1 MRIRYVNLEER
12 NKRSLNIN
20 RQRCKLW
27 AGVVEG
33 SQEGTV
39 VARARKSDQTQP
51 KKHPLPWTL
60 FWFQAVFPFVLGTTM
75 ATESDSTIEQNVS
88 TRVLK
93 LSDKSQYSYVT
104 LCMTQPQE
112 LRAVS
117 EAA

>member
-1 MRIRYVNLEER
+1 
-12 NKRSLNIN
+12 
-20 RQRCKLW
+20 
-27 AGVVEG
+27 
-33 SQEGTV
+33 
-39 VARARKSDQTQP
+39 
-51 KKHPLPWTL
+51 
-60 FWFQAVFPFVLGTTM
+60 M